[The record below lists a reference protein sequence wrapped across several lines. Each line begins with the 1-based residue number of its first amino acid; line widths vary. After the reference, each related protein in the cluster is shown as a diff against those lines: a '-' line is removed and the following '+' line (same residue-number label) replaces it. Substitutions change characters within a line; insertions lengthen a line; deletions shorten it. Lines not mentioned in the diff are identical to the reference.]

1 MDLEHR
7 PRALG
12 ASTAMK
18 IAELD
23 PNQGVEEL
31 LGTLLGLLN
40 GLLER

>member
-12 ASTAMK
+12 ASTVMK
-18 IAELD
+18 IAGLD

-31 LGTLLGLLN
+31 LGAFLVLLN